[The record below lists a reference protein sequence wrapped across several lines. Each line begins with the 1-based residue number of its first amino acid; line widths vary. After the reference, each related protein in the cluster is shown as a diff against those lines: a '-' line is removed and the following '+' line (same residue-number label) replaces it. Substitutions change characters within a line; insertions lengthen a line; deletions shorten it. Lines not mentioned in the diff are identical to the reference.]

1 MFPLSCKPICLV
13 KIRSIPKN
21 QSAMSLRD
29 LGYMTSL
36 PVDSTPTLS
45 GGGRHHNKTLADDN
59 MNTFLSENCKVVKI
73 INIQKGKT

>member
-1 MFPLSCKPICLV
+1 
-13 KIRSIPKN
+13 
-21 QSAMSLRD
+21 MSLRD